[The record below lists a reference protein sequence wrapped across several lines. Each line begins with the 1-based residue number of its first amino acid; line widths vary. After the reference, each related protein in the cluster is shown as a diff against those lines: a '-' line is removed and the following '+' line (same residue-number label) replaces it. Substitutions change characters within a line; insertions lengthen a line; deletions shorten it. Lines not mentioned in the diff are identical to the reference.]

1 MRGPMRALV
10 ASLLSLLSL
19 ACSAQNS
26 SASFEEGKHF
36 KAVKSVVKPTDP
48 KRITVEEFFWYGCQ
62 HCYHFEPDIGGWAK
76 SKPADV
82 DFVRVPASLGRPEGV
97 LHQKAYYTAE
107 ALGVTEKVHKALFD
121 AIHEKHQPLAT
132 QPALAAFFNSQV
144 GVLPDVFNGTFIG
157 FAVDSRVRR
166 ADQLGKDYM
175 IFSVPTLV
183 VGGKYQTTAQMAGG
197 TYPKMIEVMSFL
209 IEKVRKER
217 KN

>member
-19 ACSAQNS
+19 ACSAQN
-26 SASFEEGKHF
+26 AGAAFEEGKHF
-36 KAVKSVVKPTDP
+36 KAVKTVAKPTDP

-62 HCYHFEPDIGGWAK
+62 HCYHFEPDIAAWAK
-76 SKPADV
+76 KKPADV
-82 DFVRVPASLGRPEGV
+82 DFLRVPASLGRPEGV

-107 ALGVTEKVHKALFD
+107 ALGVTEKIHKPLFD
-121 AIHEKHQPLAT
+121 AIHEKHQMLGTQQILAG
-132 QPALAAFFNSQV
+132 FFNSHV
-144 GVLPDVFNGTFIG
+144 GVLPDVFNSTFTG

-175 IFSVPTLV
+175 IFSVPTIV

-197 TYPKMIEVMSFL
+197 TYAKMIEVLEFL
-209 IEKVRKER
+209 VEKVRKER
-217 KN
+217 KG